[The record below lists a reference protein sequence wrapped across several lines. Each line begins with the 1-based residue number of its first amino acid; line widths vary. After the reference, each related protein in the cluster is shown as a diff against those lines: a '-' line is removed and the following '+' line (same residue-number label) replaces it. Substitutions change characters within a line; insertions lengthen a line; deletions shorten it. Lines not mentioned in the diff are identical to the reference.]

1 MAPSPKRHDEARSE
15 ITAPIKNLATGQSA
29 CFSIEKPPKS
39 GMIPVSTNLIK
50 DNCFVISWQVQ
61 RTTMLVTEAP
71 QWYAYATQVLKAN
84 FFFTAIFVVGLLVVL
99 VISRGK
105 RG

>member
-1 MAPSPKRHDEARSE
+1 MAPSPKRHEEPRVE
-15 ITAPIKNLATGQSA
+15 ITAPIKNLAPGQAA

-50 DNCFVISWQVQ
+50 DGCFVVSWQIQ

-84 FFFTAIFVVGLLVVL
+84 LFFTAIFVIGLLVVL
-99 VISRGK
+99 VISRG
-105 RG
+105 RR